1 MPDQTEKQTFSDD
14 EALDF
19 HRIPTPGKISMAPTK
34 PMATQRDLSLA
45 YSPGVAVPV
54 LAIAADADK
63 AYDYT
68 SKGNLV
74 AVISNGTAILGLGNL
89 GHMASKPV
97 MEGKSVLFKRFADVD
112 SFDIEVKTTDP
123 DEFITVV
130 KNIGDTWGGINL
142 EDIKS
147 PECFVIESELQDLLD
162 IPVFHDDQ
170 HGTAI
175 ISTAGLINAVHIA
188 GKKLDEIKVVLAGAG
203 AAGLSS
209 IALMKAAGVKA
220 ENTVICDRD
229 GVVYKGRDHGM
240 DQWKAAHAT
249 DTPLRTLAEA
259 MVGADVVL
267 GLSAK
272 GAITKEMVASMAPNP
287 IIFAMANPDPEITP
301 EDVKSVRSDAI
312 IATGRSDYVN
322 QVNNVLAFPYLFRG
336 ALDVRARL
344 INLVMKIACAHAL
357 AALAREDVPDEVAA
371 AYRGRKLKFGPDYI
385 IPTPFDPRLIWYIPP
400 FVAQAAMDTGVARV
414 QIEDMDAY
422 RHALRSRVDP
432 SAALMQK
439 ISSAVRGGPN
449 KRVVFAEGEEPAV
462 IRAAW
467 GFKQADLGTP
477 ILVGRE
483 DLIRQNAAEAGLNF
497 DELGIEITNARV
509 SDHNV
514 EDTDWLYEK
523 LQRRGYLRRDVQRM
537 INHHQRHL
545 LARLHA
551 GIDLAQCQRVGVLFH
566 RGHAVLIDDDIRDGV
581 EGILG
586 EDAHRHGLH
595 LFQHRQRVE
604 AAYVL
609 LGIQRLAAGGE
620 GHPDQLAR
628 LRQHLLHLLALGL
641 QVFEAPH
648 FHRVQRAEVHADPAG
663 GFEHHHGA
671 GQGLSAL
678 LLGHEQRHQ
687 IRQILFAVEAELA
700 GLRLDL
706 ARLQPAG
713 EGETLD
719 QGCER
724 HPAHLFRRQR
734 QGSEGGLVGLGHP
747 SLAVEGEDQVRQRL
761 EQGLNLVVLALGGHV
776 GDGLDVIDA
785 GNAADLRHQMLEIAK
800 LQLGEIEIDDA

>member
-1 MPDQTEKQTFSDD
+1 MPDLTDKQTFSDN

-19 HRIPTPGKISMAPTK
+19 HSEPTPGKISMAPTK

-68 SKGNLV
+68 AKGNMV

-112 SFDIEVKTTDP
+112 SFDVEVKTTDP
-123 DEFITVV
+123 AEFVTVV

-175 ISTAGLINAVHIA
+175 ISTAGLINACHVA
-188 GKKLDEIKVVLAGAG
+188 GKKLEDVKVVLAGAG

-220 ENTVICDRD
+220 ENTVIVDRD
-229 GVVYKGRDHGM
+229 GVVFKGRDHGM

-249 DTPLRTLAEA
+249 DTPHRTLAEA

-272 GAITKEMVASMAPNP
+272 GALTKEMVASMGPRP

-301 EDVKSVRSDAI
+301 EDVMSVRSDAI

-336 ALDVRARL
+336 ALDVRARRV
-344 INLVMKIACAHAL
+344 NHEMKVACARAL

-400 FVAQAAMDTGVARV
+400 FVAQAAMDTGVARRP
-414 QIEDMDAY
+414 IPDMDAY
-422 RHALRSRVDP
+422 RTELRSRVDP

-439 ISSAVRGGPN
+439 ISSAVRSGPN
-449 KRVVFAEGEEPAV
+449 KRVVFAEGEEPSV

-467 GFKQADLGTP
+467 GFKQAELGTP
-477 ILVGRE
+477 VLVGRE
-483 DLIRQNAAEAGLNF
+483 DLIRQNAQEAGLNF

-509 SDHNV
+509 SGRNV
-514 EDTDWLYEK
+514 EYTDWLYEK

-537 INHHQRHL
+537 INQDRNYFGATLVAQGEADAMVTGVTRNFNMALREVQRVLEVKETLIGLSIL
-545 LARLHA
+545 LARGRTLFVADTSIHELPDA
-551 GIDLAQCQRVGVLFH
+551 QELADIACQAAASVRRLGRNPRVAFMSYSTFGNPPGDRGEKVREAIRILDRRGVDFEY
-566 RGHAVLIDDDIRDGV
+566 
-581 EGILG
+581 EGEMPPEIALDPAAHPAYAFNRLSKPANILVMP
-586 EDAHRHGLH
+586 AIHS
-595 LFQHRQRVE
+595 
-604 AAYVL
+604 AAISTKLV
-609 LGIQRLAAGGE
+609 Q
-620 GHPDQLAR
+620 
-628 LRQHLLHLLALGL
+628 ALG
-641 QVFEAPH
+641 
-648 FHRVQRAEVHADPAG
+648 
-663 GFEHHHGA
+663 GA
-671 GQGLSAL
+671 TV
-678 LLGHEQRHQ
+678 
-687 IRQILFAVEAELA
+687 IRPL
-700 GLRLDL
+700 
-706 ARLQPAG
+706 
-713 EGETLD
+713 
-719 QGCER
+719 
-724 HPAHLFRRQR
+724 
-734 QGSEGGLVGLGHP
+734 LVGLEKSVQIVPLGASVSEIITAATFAAYH
-747 SLAVEGEDQVRQRL
+747 EGPVFHGEGVSSAPKPPAPFIED
-761 EQGLNLVVLALGGHV
+761 
-776 GDGLDVIDA
+776 
-785 GNAADLRHQMLEIAK
+785 
-800 LQLGEIEIDDA
+800 